1 MFLVFICND
10 YRSSKFTNVSP
21 NLRKKSELLYY
32 NDENLMLAILASN
45 RRQTAFRLRADL
57 LACPPTLDF
66 LKGLAGRLWDEFPHD
81 EKIWNAH
88 QGKEE
93 EGAGRGERRH
103 IGKKP
108 WSELTDKVG
117 AAPEGKSGNGH
128 RDAADIVRIH
138 LREEDEN
145 DGTDGNRAAEYIE
158 QEEHKHEDAAELLRE
173 YEVEAYHQQGEN
185 HAGNLLALASH
196 FVEGIYRAL
205 GLAAD
210 FGTDVPASEAVV
222 LLAIHLPHLVND
234 MYRIS

>member
-1 MFLVFICND
+1 MFA
-10 YRSSKFTNVSP
+10 S
-21 NLRKKSELLYY
+21 
-32 NDENLMLAILASN
+32 LASN

-66 LKGLAGRLWDEFPHD
+66 LKGLAGRLRDEFPHD

-117 AAPEGKSGNGH
+117 ADPEGKSGNGH

-145 DGTDGNRAAEYIE
+145 DGTNGN
-158 QEEHKHEDAAELLRE
+158 
-173 YEVEAYHQQGEN
+173 
-185 HAGNLLALASH
+185 
-196 FVEGIYRAL
+196 RAL

-234 MYRIS
+234 IYRIS

>member
-1 MFLVFICND
+1 MFA
-10 YRSSKFTNVSP
+10 S
-21 NLRKKSELLYY
+21 
-32 NDENLMLAILASN
+32 LASN

-57 LACPPTLDF
+57 LTCPPTLDF
-66 LKGLAGRLWDEFPHD
+66 LKGLAGRLRDEFPHD

-93 EGAGRGERRH
+93 EGA
-103 IGKKP
+103 
-108 WSELTDKVG
+108 D
-117 AAPEGKSGNGH
+117 PEGKSGDGH

-145 DGTDGNRAAEYIE
+145 DGTDGNRA
-158 QEEHKHEDAAELLRE
+158 
-173 YEVEAYHQQGEN
+173 
-185 HAGNLLALASH
+185 
-196 FVEGIYRAL
+196 L
-205 GLAAD
+205 GLAAV

>member
-1 MFLVFICND
+1 MFA
-10 YRSSKFTNVSP
+10 S
-21 NLRKKSELLYY
+21 
-32 NDENLMLAILASN
+32 LASN

-66 LKGLAGRLWDEFPHD
+66 LKELAGRLRNEFPHD

-108 WSELTDKVG
+108 WSELPDKVG
-117 AAPEGKSGNGH
+117 ADPEGKSGDGH

-210 FGTDVPASEAVV
+210 FGTDVPTSEAVV

>member
-1 MFLVFICND
+1 MFAHIFEKYGL
-10 YRSSKFTNVSP
+10 
-21 NLRKKSELLYY
+21 
-32 NDENLMLAILASN
+32 
-45 RRQTAFRLRADL
+45 
-57 LACPPTLDF
+57 
-66 LKGLAGRLWDEFPHD
+66 LAGRLRDEFPHD

-93 EGAGRGERRH
+93 EGAGRGERRY

-117 AAPEGKSGNGH
+117 ADPEGKSGNGH

-205 GLAAD
+205 GLAVD
-210 FGTDVPASEAVV
+210 FGTDVPTSEAVV

>member
-1 MFLVFICND
+1 MFAHIFEKYGL
-10 YRSSKFTNVSP
+10 
-21 NLRKKSELLYY
+21 
-32 NDENLMLAILASN
+32 
-45 RRQTAFRLRADL
+45 
-57 LACPPTLDF
+57 
-66 LKGLAGRLWDEFPHD
+66 LAGRLRDEFPHD

-117 AAPEGKSGNGH
+117 ADPEGKSGNGH
-128 RDAADIVRIH
+128 RDAADSVRIH

-210 FGTDVPASEAVV
+210 FGTDVPTSEAVV

>member
-1 MFLVFICND
+1 MFA
-10 YRSSKFTNVSP
+10 S
-21 NLRKKSELLYY
+21 
-32 NDENLMLAILASN
+32 LASN
-45 RRQTAFRLRADL
+45 RRQTAFGLRADL

-66 LKGLAGRLWDEFPHD
+66 LKGLAGCLRDEFPHD

-117 AAPEGKSGNGH
+117 ADPEGKSGDGH

-145 DGTDGNRAAEYIE
+145 DGTDGNRA
-158 QEEHKHEDAAELLRE
+158 
-173 YEVEAYHQQGEN
+173 
-185 HAGNLLALASH
+185 
-196 FVEGIYRAL
+196 L

-210 FGTDVPASEAVV
+210 FGTDVPSSEAVV
-222 LLAIHLPHLVND
+222 LLSIHLPHLVND

>member
-1 MFLVFICND
+1 MIIDLLSLPTYPQI
-10 YRSSKFTNVSP
+10 YE
-21 NLRKKSELLYY
+21 KKSELLYY
-32 NDENLMLAILASN
+32 NDENLMFASLASN

-66 LKGLAGRLWDEFPHD
+66 LKGLAGRLRDEFPHD

-117 AAPEGKSGNGH
+117 ADPEGKSGNGH

-145 DGTDGNRAAEYIE
+145 DGTDGN
-158 QEEHKHEDAAELLRE
+158 
-173 YEVEAYHQQGEN
+173 
-185 HAGNLLALASH
+185 
-196 FVEGIYRAL
+196 RAL

-234 MYRIS
+234 MYRISLFCLGKMFWLKDAGREDYFNSVISATLDQ